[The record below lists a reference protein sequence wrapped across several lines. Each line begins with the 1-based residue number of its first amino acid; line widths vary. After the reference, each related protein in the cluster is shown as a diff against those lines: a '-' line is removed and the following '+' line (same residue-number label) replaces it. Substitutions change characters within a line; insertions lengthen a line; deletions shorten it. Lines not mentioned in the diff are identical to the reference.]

1 MTRMRFD
8 DRVII
13 VTGAGGGL
21 GEVYAKLLAKLGA
34 SVVLMD
40 LGNAVDRVTE
50 EIVKSGG
57 KALAFRGSV
66 SDETAAT
73 EVVDVAL
80 AEFGRV
86 DGLINNAGIG
96 FERPFMDT
104 SVDDIRRVMEV
115 HYFGTVAMTKA
126 VWPHMK
132 RAGYGR
138 ILNITSANVFGL
150 EGWAPYA
157 AAKGAVLSLGRTLAL
172 EGKADGI
179 KVNVLA
185 PAALTSMLVD
195 NIKDPDILASVKNAR
210 PELVGPVAA
219 YLVHEDV
226 PFTGRTLFSA
236 AGHVASILMGTT
248 QGVSDEEL
256 TIEKVADFVAGAEMD
271 QGFRSQS
278 STVEQTTAG
287 SSS

>member
-278 STVEQTTAG
+278 STVEQATAG

>member
-157 AAKGAVLSLGRTLAL
+157 AAKGAVLGLGRTLAL

-278 STVEQTTAG
+278 STVEQATAG